1 MADRYRNFE
10 ELRQSEREGVDFRIC
25 CTRREQ
31 AVTIVAPHG
40 GKIEPVTSEIAA
52 AIAGAEY
59 NVYCFEGMKP
69 SGNSALHIT
78 SANFD
83 EPRCVELVSTSD
95 YVVTVHGLS
104 GTNEAIDVGG
114 LDQVLRDSICA
125 YLVGGGFTA
134 QVIESGAHAG
144 TDPRNICN
152 RGSRGAGVQLEIT
165 RALRDALTGQPER
178 MADFAS
184 AVRSAIVGEIGEQ
197 GGSPPQ
203 SRLA

>member
-1 MADRYRNFE
+1 MADRYANFA
-10 ELRQSEREGVDFRIC
+10 ELSRSEREGVDFRIC
-25 CTRREQ
+25 CTRRELGV
-31 AVTIVAPHG
+31 AIIAPHG
-40 GKIEPVTSEIAA
+40 GKIEPATSQIAS

-59 NVYCFEGMKP
+59 SVYCFEGMKP

-78 SANFD
+78 SENFD

-114 LDQVLRDSICA
+114 LDQALRDSICA
-125 YLVGGGFTA
+125 CLVGGGFTA

-144 TDPRNICN
+144 IDPRNICN
-152 RGSRGAGVQLEIT
+152 RGSRGAGVQLEIS
-165 RALRDALTGQPER
+165 RGLRDALTGQPLR

-197 GGSPPQ
+197 GSSPRQGRPG
-203 SRLA
+203 